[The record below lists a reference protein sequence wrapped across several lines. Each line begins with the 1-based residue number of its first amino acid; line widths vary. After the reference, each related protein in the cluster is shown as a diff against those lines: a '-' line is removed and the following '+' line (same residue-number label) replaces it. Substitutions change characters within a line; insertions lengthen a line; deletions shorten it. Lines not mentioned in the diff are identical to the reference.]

1 MGLLIGTIIFWVVT
15 IFIYHN
21 WWFVIFMTVDTILVL
36 CRLKGILFKFK
47 TMIKWEVLAIIIPV
61 IFSLVFKRFKLI
73 KTIVVIVVRGLFLLL
88 VKYDMEEYLY
98 PKERIKVIDDEENF

>member
-1 MGLLIGTIIFWVVT
+1 
-15 IFIYHN
+15 
-21 WWFVIFMTVDTILVL
+21 
-36 CRLKGILFKFK
+36 
-47 TMIKWEVLAIIIPV
+47 MIKWEVLAIIIPV

-88 VKYDMEEYLY
+88 VKYDMEKYLY